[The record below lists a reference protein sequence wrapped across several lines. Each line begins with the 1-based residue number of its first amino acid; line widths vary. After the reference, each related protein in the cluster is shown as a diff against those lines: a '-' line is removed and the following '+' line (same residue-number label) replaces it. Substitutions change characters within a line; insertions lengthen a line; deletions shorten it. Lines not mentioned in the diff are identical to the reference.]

1 MSVYTYYFCR
11 MMCFIIFS
19 EVYIIYLGHVH
30 SLLLLLLSH
39 VLSTSA
45 EYFLLTTSS
54 LSLCVCVCV
63 CVFVIERKR
72 ESERAK
78 EKERELERERVC
90 INFTSVCVVCRL
102 GTKGYY
108 RNMDNLIVS
117 TPLKKISF
125 PLLVTINCINNIRN
139 R

>member
-1 MSVYTYYFCR
+1 
-11 MMCFIIFS
+11 
-19 EVYIIYLGHVH
+19 
-30 SLLLLLLSH
+30 
-39 VLSTSA
+39 
-45 EYFLLTTSS
+45 
-54 LSLCVCVCV
+54 VCVCDREK
-63 CVFVIERKR
+63 ERER
-72 ESERAK
+72 ESER
-78 EKERELERERVC
+78 ERERARERERVC